1 MEYTRM
7 TYEEA
12 MEYIHSVVWLGSRP
26 GLSRITELCEKLGN
40 PQCDLRYIHVGG
52 TNGKGSFCCMLSSI
66 LGEAGYTVGL
76 FTSPYIERFNERM
89 QVNGVP
95 IADEELAALTGV
107 VKAAAD
113 TMVDPPTEFELI
125 TALSFLYFRNHK
137 CDYVVFEVGLGGRL
151 DSTNIIPPPTLAVIT
166 GIDYDHTAILGDT
179 TAAIAGEK
187 AGIVKAPC
195 QVLFGEGDAEAE
207 RVIRERTISLC
218 GEDRYHQTDY
228 TKITDVRLAADAT
241 AFSYGSWTNVT
252 LHMLGLY
259 QLRNAA
265 NVLTAVEILRQEG
278 LDIPDDAVYA
288 GLSKAHW
295 PARFEKLFST
305 PALVFYDG
313 AHNPQGIAG
322 AAENIRAYLAPL
334 ADDGRVVLCMGVLR
348 DKDFPTM
355 IGALAP
361 LAAKVIT
368 ITPDNPRAL
377 PAAETAEVFGSHPD
391 FKRHGGEAVPAD
403 SIEAGVK
410 AALTAAALS
419 GRPLVILGSLYL
431 YGDVKKALGIGLVE
445 S

>member
-1 MEYTRM
+1 M
-7 TYEEA
+7 TYDEA

-26 GLSRITELCEKLGN
+26 GLSRITALCEKLGH
-40 PQCDLRYIHVGG
+40 PERDLRYIHVGG

-66 LGEAGYTVGL
+66 LTEAGYTVGL

-95 IADEELAALTGV
+95 IGDDELAELTDII
-107 VKAAAD
+107 KAAAD
-113 TMVDPPTEFELI
+113 TMDDPPTEFELI
-125 TALSFLYFRNHK
+125 TALSFLYFKNHG

-187 AGIVKAPC
+187 AGIIKPPC
-195 QVLFGEGDAEAE
+195 PVLFGEGDGDAEA
-207 RVIRERTISLC
+207 VIRERTVSLC
-218 GEDRYHQTDY
+218 GAARYHQTDY
-228 TKITDVRLAADAT
+228 TKITDVRLGADST
-241 AFSYGSWTNVT
+241 TFTFGDWTDVT

-278 LDIPDDAVYA
+278 LTIPDETVYA
-288 GLSKAHW
+288 GLTKAHW
-295 PARFEKLFST
+295 PARFEKLLAA
-305 PALVFYDG
+305 PAPVFYDG

-334 ADDGRVVLCMGVLR
+334 SEDGRVVLCMGVLR

-377 PAAETAEVFGSHPD
+377 PAVETAAVFADHPA
-391 FKRHGGEAVPAD
+391 FRQHGGEAIPAD

-410 AALTAAALS
+410 MALAAATLS
-419 GRPLVILGSLYL
+419 GRPLVLLGSLYL
-431 YGDVKKALGIGLVE
+431 YGDVKRALGLAE
-445 S
+445 

>member
-1 MEYTRM
+1 MEHTHM
-7 TYEEA
+7 TYTEA

-40 PQCDLRYIHVGG
+40 PQRDLRYIHVGG

-66 LGEAGYTVGL
+66 LDEAGYTVGL

-95 IADEELAALTGV
+95 IADDELAELTGV
-107 VKAAAD
+107 IKAVAD
-113 TMVDPPTEFELI
+113 TMPDPPTEFELI
-125 TALSFLYFRNHK
+125 TALSFLYFKNHK

-187 AGIVKAPC
+187 AGIIKSPC
-195 QVLFGEGDAEAE
+195 PVLFGEGDAAAE
-207 RVIRERTISLC
+207 KVIRERTVSLC
-218 GEDRYHQTDY
+218 GEDRYHRTDY
-228 TKITDVRLAADAT
+228 TKITDVRLAADST
-241 AFSYGSWTNVT
+241 TFTYGDWTDIT
-252 LHMLGLY
+252 LHMLGQY
-259 QLRNAA
+259 QLRNGA
-265 NVLTAVEILRQEG
+265 NVLTAVVILRQEG
-278 LDIPDDAVYA
+278 LTIPDDAVYR
-288 GLSKAHW
+288 GLAKAHW
-295 PARFEKLFST
+295 PARFEKLLAT

-355 IGALAP
+355 IGELAS
-361 LAAKVIT
+361 LTAKVIT

-377 PAAETAEVFGSHPD
+377 PAVETAAVFAEHPD

-403 SIEAGVK
+403 SIEEGVK
-410 AALTAAALS
+410 GALAAATLS

-431 YGDVKKALGIGLVE
+431 YGDVKKALGIGPTD
-445 S
+445 